1 VTLTPGREATQ
12 EARPPGTRG
21 TSALPR
27 QLPSALRTKSAWL
40 IVVPFFLLA
49 SPTRASLVAGL
60 VVSAAG
66 LGLRGWSAG
75 TIRKGEMLTT
85 TGPYAYVRNP
95 LYVGSFLIGAGLALA
110 GGSWLWLVL
119 FVAFFVT
126 VYGPTI
132 AAEAERLTE
141 QFGQRYVDYSKQVP
155 AFVPRLSSFGR
166 PFRAND
172 RPDGSFEGATFR
184 WSQYERNREWE
195 ALLGASAAY
204 LALTL
209 KLAWFG

>member
-1 VTLTPGREATQ
+1 VTFTPGREATREAKQ
-12 EARPPGTRG
+12 EPARS
-21 TSALPR
+21 TSARSR

-40 IVVPFFLLA
+40 IVLPFFLLA

-60 VVSAAG
+60 IVSAAG
-66 LGLRGWSAG
+66 LALRGWSAG
-75 TIRKGEMLTT
+75 TIRKGEVLTT
-85 TGPYAYVRNP
+85 SGPYAYLRNP
-95 LYVGSFLIGAGLALA
+95 LYVGSFLIGAGLAVA

-119 FVAFFVT
+119 FAGFFIS

-141 QFGQRYVDYSKQVP
+141 QFGQRYVDYSAQVP
-155 AFVPRLSSFGR
+155 AFVPRMT
-166 PFRAND
+166 PFRASD
-172 RPDGSFEGATFR
+172 RPDGANEGATFR

-204 LALTL
+204 LALAL
-209 KLAWFG
+209 KLAWLG